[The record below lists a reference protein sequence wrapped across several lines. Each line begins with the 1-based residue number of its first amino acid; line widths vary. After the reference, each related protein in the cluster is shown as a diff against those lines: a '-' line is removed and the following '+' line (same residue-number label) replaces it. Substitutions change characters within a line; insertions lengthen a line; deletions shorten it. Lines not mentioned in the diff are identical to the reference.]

1 MILGGHLSTKD
12 GFGKLPENATKIGFK
27 TYQFFS
33 KNQMQ
38 WKAKPI
44 PEQEANLHKD
54 NIKKF
59 NIQKPA
65 IHASYLLNL
74 GSPEKDKLEK
84 SYEAFID
91 EIKRAEE
98 LGIEL
103 LIFHPG
109 AHMGSGEKKAL
120 DNIVESMNRAIE
132 ETKGYKVNL
141 VVENTAGQGT
151 VVGYSMDHLSFIRD
165 NIEDRSRVGF
175 CIDTCHIYQAGYD
188 ISNNF
193 EGVMDEIK
201 TKIGSDYIKAIHLND
216 SKPPFNKH
224 LDRHEMLG
232 KGTIDRSFFRKIFE
246 VREFSKIP
254 AFLETPEGEEGYQK
268 DIEFLKSLGLEL

>member
-12 GFGKLPENATKIGFK
+12 GFGKLPENAEKIGLK

-44 PEQEANLHKD
+44 PENEAILHKE
-54 NIKKF
+54 NMKKYK
-59 NIQKPA
+59 IQNPA

-91 EIKRAEE
+91 EINRAEK

-109 AHMGSGEKKAL
+109 AHMGSGERSAL
-120 DNIVESMNRAIE
+120 NNIVESMNSALE
-132 ETKGYKVNL
+132 ETKGFRVNL
-141 VVENTAGQGT
+141 IVENTAGQGT
-151 VVGYSMDHLSFIRD
+151 VVGYSIDHLSYIRD
-165 NIEDRSRVGF
+165 NIQDKSRIGF

-188 ISNNF
+188 ISNDF
-193 EGVMDEIK
+193 DAVLDEIRSK
-201 TKIGSDYIKAIHLND
+201 LGMEYVKAVHLND

-232 KGTIDRSFFRKIFE
+232 KGKIDRSFFKRIFE
-246 VREFSKIP
+246 VREFSQVP
-254 AFLETPEGEEGYQK
+254 AFLETPEGEEGYPH
-268 DIEFLKSLGLEL
+268 DIEFLKSLGIEL

>member
-12 GFGKLPENATKIGFK
+12 GFAKLPENAVKIGFK

-44 PEQEANLHKD
+44 PANEANEHRE
-54 NIKKF
+54 NMKKF
-59 NIQKPA
+59 SIQKPA

-74 GSPEKDKLEK
+74 GNPEKDKLNK

-91 EIKRAEE
+91 EINRAET

-109 AHMGSGEKKAL
+109 AHMGSGEKNAL
-120 DNIVESMNRAIE
+120 DRIAGSINRASDD
-132 ETKGYKVNL
+132 TKGSKVKM
-141 VVENTAGQGT
+141 VIENTAGQGT
-151 VVGYSMDHLSFIRD
+151 VVGYSLDHLSYIGD
-165 NIEDRSRVGF
+165 NVNDKSRIGF
-175 CIDTCHIYQAGYD
+175 CIDTCHIFQAGYD
-188 ISNNF
+188 LNNNF
-193 EGVMDEIK
+193 DGVIGEIDS
-201 TKIGSDYIKAIHLND
+201 KIGLEKISAIHLND

-232 KGTIDRSFFRKIFE
+232 KGKIDKNFFKSIFE
-246 VREFSKIP
+246 IEKLKNTP
-254 AFLETPEGEEGYQK
+254 AFLETPEGEEGYPK
-268 DIEFLKSLGLEL
+268 DIEFLRSLGIRL